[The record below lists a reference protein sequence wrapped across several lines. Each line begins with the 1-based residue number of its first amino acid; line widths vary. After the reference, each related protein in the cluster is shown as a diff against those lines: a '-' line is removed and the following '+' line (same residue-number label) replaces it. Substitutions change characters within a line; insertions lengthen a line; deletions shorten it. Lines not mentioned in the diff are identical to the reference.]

1 VRRIGRV
8 DIHQAEIVA
17 ALRAV
22 GASVQV
28 LSTVGGGCPDLM
40 AGFRGATY
48 CIEVKTVTGKRD
60 PKPEP
65 LTPDQ
70 ERWHAHWRGHVAVVS
85 TADEAFAAIGAV
97 VR

>member
-1 VRRIGRV
+1 V
-8 DIHQAEIVA
+8 DANQAELVA
-17 ALRAV
+17 ALRAI

-28 LSTVGGGCPDLM
+28 LSAVGGGCPDLM
-40 AGFRGATY
+40 VGFRGATFAL
-48 CIEVKTVTGKRD
+48 EVKQLTGKRD

-70 ERWHAHWRGHVAVVS
+70 VKWHREWRGHVAVVS

-97 VR
+97 VH